1 MDKETSVR
9 LDAPEGHMLVNRKL
23 KAIGR
28 IVRTRTE
35 WSGDWEV
42 LLESEAEALDKEWHP
57 EFYGRPPEGGRPNPK
72 QDTPP
77 AGGSSSGS
85 DFVDKVREKLD
96 GVGK

>member
-42 LLESEAEALDKEWHP
+42 LLEVEAEALDKEWHP
-57 EFYGRPPEGGRPNPK
+57 EFYGSPPRVADQTLSQRLRLQAAVALG
-72 QDTPP
+72 QT
-77 AGGSSSGS
+77 S
-85 DFVDKVREKLD
+85 
-96 GVGK
+96 